1 LKGLAVSV
9 VSISLAHVQV
19 IWLTMVNNLPAVIH
33 GKMGESAMKTAL
45 SAALTGAILL
55 AATAGFSQPASQQAA
70 IGSLQ
75 VKGISMVEIDTNHVR
90 VSVNLTLVPSQSATL
105 SDLRLCSL
113 RLNGLPVFASPL
125 EQEIVLKKD
134 VSTALPPLY
143 ITAMFRDLTT
153 VQPLQKMVEK
163 QSVHLQGVLMAA
175 VQLTF
180 MEKLALHTQHPE
192 VAVALSQDVP
202 AQIGSS
208 PFERTMAIGILSVID
223 AGLQSNANAAKG
235 ALGMMPPWI
244 GDLNKLAQTDL
255 FEVESSYALTK
266 GDASYPV
273 LSDRLGFLVASGK
286 VVTTAEALEPWR
298 YDAEF
303 LGAVKSGGVKLVKK
317 SQEIQLLPLVPNG
330 PILKQSA
337 NDFTV
342 VARGNAEEN
351 PITAVS
357 PSYGEVVV
365 LRRAAPSSLA
375 VISLHDPAAQPGL
388 AVAPTA
394 VAARDSWDQVAVF
407 RLRLDSETRKVRSV
421 EVLQLGARRNGKG
434 IALTEPVDSEVFGS
448 PIVTPDGVIGVVQD
462 EQSGAFLPADLS
474 TAAPPAA
481 QSAGQGR

>member
-1 LKGLAVSV
+1 
-9 VSISLAHVQV
+9 
-19 IWLTMVNNLPAVIH
+19 MVNNLPAVNH

-45 SAALTGAILL
+45 SAAFTGAILL
-55 AATAGFSQPASQQAA
+55 AATAGLSQPVSQPAAF
-70 IGSLQ
+70 GSLQ

-90 VSVNLTLVPSQSATL
+90 VSVNLALVPSQSATL
-105 SDLRLCSL
+105 KDLRLCSL

-125 EQEIVLKKD
+125 DQEIVLKKD

-143 ITAMFRDLTT
+143 ITAMFRDLNT

-163 QSVHLQGVLMAA
+163 QSVHLQGELMAA

-192 VAVALSQDVP
+192 VAIALSQDVP

-208 PFERTMAIGILSVID
+208 PFERTMALGILSVID
-223 AGLQSNANAAKG
+223 AGLQTNAGKNV
-235 ALGMMPPWI
+235 LGVTPAWV
-244 GDLNKLAQTDL
+244 GDLDKLAQTDL
-255 FEVESSYALTK
+255 FQVESSYALTQ

-298 YDAEF
+298 YDSEF
-303 LGAVKSGGVKLVKK
+303 LGAVKSGGVKLVKN
-317 SQEIQLLPLVPNG
+317 SREIQLLPLVPNAS
-330 PILKQSA
+330 ILKQSA
-337 NDFTV
+337 KDFTV
-342 VARGNAEEN
+342 EARGNPEEN

-365 LRRAAPSSLA
+365 LRRAAPSSIA
-375 VISLHDPAAQPGL
+375 VISLHQAAPQPGL
-388 AVAPTA
+388 AVAPAA
-394 VAARDSWDQVAVF
+394 VAARDSWEQVAVF

-421 EVLQLGARRNGKG
+421 EVLQLGAKREGKG

-474 TAAPPAA
+474 TPATPVP